1 MAEIKNSFIK
11 SKMNKDLDDRLIPSG
26 EYRDAENISVGRSE
40 ESDVGALENILG
52 NTSQYY
58 SVKTGSTCI
67 GQYYDSVNNRIFMF
81 LTDYTDSNPNQLTP
95 APPGSVC
102 SIVLKEYDPGGQE
115 YVLVDGSF
123 LNFSTQKDFQIHSL
137 NLIENQLFWTDN
149 RNQPRKIN
157 VDLAIAS
164 GAHYKNEWQISVAKF
179 APIKPIS
186 LIKKVEAQAD
196 GNQTGQSVIVK
207 NANSEILVGMT
218 LVASGYSSCNF
229 VQVTSVQDDG
239 GDKYTLG
246 LNVSVNVLDEEY
258 LTFLISTM
266 ENKSEDPNWPGD
278 PDYLEA
284 RYVRFSYRFK
294 YEDNEYSTL
303 APFSQIAFIPKQKG
317 YFIDGDERDAFRST
331 VIKWFENNINNIS
344 ILLELPD
351 RANAINSSY
360 KITEVDFLYK
370 ESDGRAVKVLE
381 TIDYN
386 AISQKSGDS
395 NIYEYV
401 YQSQKPYK
409 TLAEDQ
415 TTRVYDKV
423 PVRAEAQ
430 EVSGNRV
437 MYGNYFEGWTPP
449 SDINYKL
456 TFQEKGDSFDN
467 FIEYPNHT
475 VKENRNYQV
484 GIILADKY
492 NRQSS
497 VILSTLDSVSNQSI
511 YKGSTI
517 FAPYSTITNP
527 VDVKC
532 FNGNAIRML
541 VESVLSSN
549 RDIPSGTPGLYAE
562 QRDEGFSISSASK
575 SYGTVPGSGTV
586 GYWYVF
592 KLDANFPLLDTV
604 PVAGSYLAG
613 EYKDYVV
620 VTEVIEQAGEYK
632 VRTSDEVN
640 DSYLYR
646 TPLVPAIS
654 ATKFSYDINTIGW
667 YSYKVVVRQQEQD
680 YYNAF
685 LPGMLRG
692 YPLQQTFGSTTNYS
706 VVTPTQGSQDQLVLP
721 EIQHGINETD
731 FPAGEFNKT
740 AHVVLINDNINK
752 IPRDLTEVGPDQT
765 QYRSSEELYGRVEN
779 FESSCDLT
787 AATGYLQPPA
797 SGILNYIEYDLNA
810 TDLPLCIGNLRPGDA
825 VEASSGGNSGGSI
838 IYPEDWYKN
847 TVITEIDPEFELT
860 TTDKPD
866 QLYQNVST
874 IVLDGQN
881 LTLEDWFTTTG
892 AGVIK
897 VTKTNGVTIA
907 FDGVTDV
914 TVSDVTSTNP
924 TEVTFNTPIEVLSD
938 ETLLFT
944 YPQGTGRIYFKPSQ
958 YVTSDNQ
965 GSDTAQTWTFYLEEN
980 RQYYPTRK
988 ADIVSTIADA
998 KTLGFL
1004 PNSLDNVRGT
1014 SSLNFYNLETN
1025 PLIGRISTTQPI
1037 GVGGKSMVPFLSI
1050 YETKPVESQLEV
1062 FWETTT
1068 TGLISEL
1075 NEDVQTGYDGIVGFT
1090 DLNYTHF
1097 ENQDPQGTSLITG
1110 SQGSRFITDSFYAV
1124 DGQGTQQSSATI
1136 SSFSVTDDDGNTR
1149 TSDFELI
1156 ENYAGQTGQLRLA
1169 ISTTSNFVFNNDAFQ
1184 AENFNF
1190 TVNVTLNS
1198 VTAPFYFSRR
1208 LGNNNPEIF
1217 PTCTDYEV
1225 VSDQTNTA
1233 ILVSMTG
1240 NNGSFSES
1248 ASNLHWAI
1256 DPATN
1261 TSNYF
1266 VMTNNNN
1273 QGEITIN
1280 QNNGGAL
1287 PPEAVYNLT
1296 IELTD
1301 AWNYTLN
1308 QPTGTVN
1315 GGIFDS
1321 KKVSCDTAATNLDI
1335 TIGAQTVDIG
1345 LQADYTAQQEPFK
1358 NEIQIK
1364 TWQYRNTPGQQGDGC
1379 FSGSQGNPNN
1389 QNSTTTPGSL
1399 GYGNVSEAYC
1409 GIYIGRQDIL
1419 NDLTATPALNG
1430 FWNPLTNGRNPNA
1443 ANSNQG
1449 TNVRNLLSIPTAITG
1464 VPDGFIKL
1472 IHLENFLNPQQPDF
1486 SQAGLSQGSLMF
1498 EVFSYADGVDQGQA
1512 SPPGGLT
1519 CGSNVKWA
1527 ALRRDLSNSLPN
1539 TNTWELVN
1547 NQDGY
1552 QIGKAAGVVSGN
1564 LGGGGN
1570 TDPYNIGAVS
1580 LGGGGANATQYAEV
1594 STKFVLDGNENP
1606 GEYFIYF
1613 KMDDLTSSAIGCFG
1627 DGSNTGS
1634 MDVSFRDANYNYPNG
1649 PGTAPV
1655 RWWGPTIG
1663 GESSV
1668 YGDAIYRT
1676 GLVKYPGFN
1685 DDPVGIEFDNSSTNP
1700 QDWPFPTI
1708 KQTSQN
1714 LPSIDSWKTT
1724 AGAQTGL
1731 TLQLGSVVDQVSVG
1745 QGITLPNATPP
1756 TTVVAYVAGVT
1767 DGNPMSISLSNSY
1780 PFTNG
1785 EDIAF
1790 GQNVTWENYKLPIG
1804 AGNNGY
1810 LYANSGWAENLKS
1823 LYYDN
1828 SLTTP
1833 FQPVRENRY
1842 YSLSGGQAS
1851 LTVASPGNYVNNR
1864 GLGGWQSGATPPNYI
1879 NGANWEKLRS
1889 IPSVQVR
1896 LSAQGKLITDGT
1908 GIYKRYMQDITESS
1922 EIGTPGN
1929 YILWEPRQA
1938 ILSGSSTL

>member
-1 MAEIKNSFIK
+1 
-11 SKMNKDLDDRLIPSG
+11 MNKDLDDRLIPSG

-40 ESDVGALENILG
+40 QSDVGALENILG

-58 SVKTGSTCI
+58 NIKTGSTCI
-67 GQYYDSVNNRIFMF
+67 GQYYDNVNNRIFMF
-81 LTDYTDSNPNQLTP
+81 LTDYTDANPSQLTP
-95 APPGSVC
+95 APAGSVC

-115 YVLVDGSF
+115 YILVQGSF

-157 VDLAIAS
+157 VDLAIQS
-164 GAHYKNEWQISVAKF
+164 GSHYQYEWQISVAKF

-186 LIKKVEAQAD
+186 LIKKADAQAD
-196 GNQTGQSVIVK
+196 GDQTGQSITVK
-207 NANSEILVGMT
+207 NADSEILVGMT
-218 LVASGYSSCNF
+218 LVTSVYPSCSF
-229 VQVTSVQDDG
+229 VEVTSVQDDTG
-239 GDKYTLG
+239 GSYTLG
-246 LNVSVNVLDEEY
+246 LNVSVTLLDDEY
-258 LTFLISTM
+258 LTFLTSTM
-266 ENKSEDPNWPGD
+266 EDKSEDVNWPGD

-294 YEDNEYSTL
+294 YEDNEYSTF

-331 VIKWFENNINNIS
+331 VIKWFENNVNNIS
-344 ILLELPD
+344 LLLELPD
-351 RANAINSSY
+351 RGNKINTNY

-370 ESDGRAVKVLE
+370 ESDARAVKVLE

-386 AISQKSGDS
+386 TISQESGDS

-409 TLAEDQ
+409 TLAESQ

-456 TFQEKGDSFDN
+456 TFQEKGDSFDS

-527 VDVKC
+527 VNVKC
-532 FNGNAIRML
+532 FKGNAIRML
-541 VESVLSSN
+541 VESVLTSN
-549 RDIPSGTPGLYAE
+549 RDIPVGTPGLYAE
-562 QRDEGFSISSASK
+562 QQGGGFSIITANK
-575 SYGTVPGSGTV
+575 TFGTVPGYTGQAA
-586 GYWYVF
+586 YWYTF
-592 KLDANFPLLDTV
+592 KLDSNFPLLIDI
-604 PVAGSYLAG
+604 PVVGDSLAGQYVDYVKVFQVIDQGSGSYS
-613 EYKDYVV
+613 
-620 VTEVIEQAGEYK
+620 
-632 VRTSDEVN
+632 VRTRDEVN

-646 TPLVPAIS
+646 TPLAPVVS
-654 ATKFSYDINTIGW
+654 ETKFSYIINSIGW

-692 YPLQQTFGSTTNYS
+692 YPLQQTFGATTNYS
-706 VVTPTQGSQDQLVLP
+706 VVTPSGSNQDVVLP

-740 AHVVLINDNINK
+740 AHIVLINDNINK

-779 FESSCDLT
+779 FESSCELT

-797 SGILNYIEYDLNA
+797 SGVLNYIEYNLSA
-810 TDLPLCIGNLRPGDA
+810 TDLPSCIGNLRPGDA
-825 VEASSGGNSGGSI
+825 VEASSGGNNSGSI
-838 IYPEDWYKN
+838 TYPEDWYKN

-860 TTDKPD
+860 ITDRPL

-874 IVLDGQN
+874 IELDGQN
-881 LTLEDWFTTTG
+881 LTLEDFFTNAG

-907 FDGVTDV
+907 FDGTTDV
-914 TVSDVTSTNP
+914 TVSNVSNANP
-924 TEVTFNTPIEVLSD
+924 TEVTFNTPVEVLSN
-938 ETLLFT
+938 EVLLFT

-965 GSDTAQTWTFYLEEN
+965 GGDTTQTWTFYLEEN

-1050 YETKPVESQLEV
+1050 YETKPVESQLDV
-1062 FWETTT
+1062 FWETST
-1068 TGLISEL
+1068 TGLISAL

-1090 DLNYTHF
+1090 TLNYTHF
-1097 ENQDPQGTSLITG
+1097 ENQDPQGTSLVTG
-1110 SQGSRFITDSFYAV
+1110 AEDSKFITDSFYAI
-1124 DGQGTQQSSATI
+1124 DGQGTQQAAATI

-1156 ENYAGQTGQLRLA
+1156 QNYSGQTGQLRLA
-1169 ISTTSNFVFNNDAFQ
+1169 ISSTSSFVFGNDAFQ

-1190 TVNVTLNS
+1190 TINVTFDNI
-1198 VTAPFYFSRR
+1198 TAPYYFSGR

-1217 PTCTDYEV
+1217 PTCTDYSI

-1233 ILVSMTG
+1233 VLVSMTG

-1315 GGIFDS
+1315 AGDFDS
-1321 KKVSCDTAATNLDI
+1321 KKVSCNTAATNLDI
-1335 TIGAQTVDIG
+1335 TIGAQTVNIG
-1345 LQADYTAQQEPFK
+1345 LQTDYTQPQDMFVD
-1358 NEIQIK
+1358 QVVVRQ
-1364 TWQYRNTPGQQGDGC
+1364 WQYNDVAGQAGFGC
-1379 FSGSQGNPNN
+1379 FFGNSGNPGN
-1389 QNSTTTPGSL
+1389 QNNSTSSGAL
-1399 GYGNVSEAYC
+1399 GYGNTVAG

-1419 NDLTATPALNG
+1419 NDTTATPPLNG
-1430 FWNPLTNGRNPNA
+1430 FWNILTNGRNPNGSSPTGPA
-1443 ANSNQG
+1443 G
-1449 TNVRNLLSIPTAITG
+1449 TDVGNLLNLPSG
-1464 VPDGFIKL
+1464 VGVGNSSAQSGGFTQL
-1472 IHLENFLNPQQPDF
+1472 IHLEAYLNPQITDF
-1486 SQAGLSQGSLMF
+1486 SNAGLSQGSLMF
-1498 EVFSYADGVDQGQA
+1498 EVRSIADCSDNGDENC
-1512 SPPGGLT
+1512 GGE

-1539 TNTWELVN
+1539 TNAWQTVK

-1552 QIGKAAGVVSGN
+1552 EIGNSTLVNGN
-1564 LGGGGN
+1564 LGSN
-1570 TDPYNIGAVS
+1570 NYNIGAIGYGCGLS
-1580 LGGGGANATQYAEV
+1580 NATATAEV
-1594 STKFVLDGNENP
+1594 STRFVLDGNENP

-1613 KMDDLTSSAIGCFG
+1613 EMDTNIGASFNGCYG
-1627 DGSNTGS
+1627 AGYNDGGF
-1634 MDVSFRDANYNYPNG
+1634 DVQVMDANYNYPNG
-1649 PGTAPV
+1649 PGTEPQ

-1663 GESSV
+1663 GVSSV
-1668 YGDAIYRT
+1668 YGDAVYST
-1676 GLVKYPGFN
+1676 GMVKYPGFN
-1685 DDPVGIEFDNSSTNP
+1685 TDPVGIELTFTTPNP
-1700 QDWPFPTI
+1700 QGWPFPTI
-1708 KQTSQN
+1708 YQDPADP
-1714 LPSIDSWKTT
+1714 PSIDSWTTT

-1731 TLQLGSVVDQVSVG
+1731 TLQLGTVIDQVSVG
-1745 QGITLPNATPP
+1745 QGITLPNSASPS
-1756 TTVVAYVAGVT
+1756 TVVAYVAGVT
-1767 DGNPMSISLSNSY
+1767 DGNPMSISLSNQY

-1785 EDIAF
+1785 ETIAF
-1790 GQNVTWENYKLPIG
+1790 GQDRPWNAYKLQSPSAPQQG
-1804 AGNNGY
+1804 AVYG
-1810 LYANSGWAENLKS
+1810 NSGWAENLKS
-1823 LYYDN
+1823 LYYDTN
-1828 SLTTP
+1828 LTTP
-1833 FQPVRENRY
+1833 FQPVRPDRFY
-1842 YSLSGGQAS
+1842 TISGGQAS
-1851 LTVASPGNYVNNR
+1851 LSISSSNFYANR
-1864 GLGGWQSGATPPNYI
+1864 GIGGWSGGGVPAQY
-1879 NGANWEKLRS
+1879 NGANWENLQAT
-1889 IPSVQVR
+1889 PSVQVR
-1896 LSAQGKLITDGT
+1896 LSSQGKLIADGA
-1908 GIYKRYMQDITESS
+1908 GIFKRYMQDNANSS
-1922 EIGTPGN
+1922 NPYLI
-1929 YILWEPRQA
+1929 WAPREA
-1938 ILSGSSTL
+1938 LLTGFSA

>member
-1 MAEIKNSFIK
+1 
-11 SKMNKDLDDRLIPSG
+11 MNKDLDDRLIPSG

-40 ESDVGALENILG
+40 QSDVGALENVLG

-58 SVKTGSTCI
+58 NIKAGSTCI
-67 GQYYDSVNNRIFMF
+67 GQYYDNVNNRIFMF
-81 LTDYTDSNPNQLTP
+81 LTDYTDANPSQLTP
-95 APPGSVC
+95 APAGSTC

-115 YVLVDGSF
+115 YVLVQGSF

-157 VDLAIAS
+157 VDLAIQS
-164 GAHYKNEWQISVAKF
+164 GNHYNSEWQISVAKF

-186 LIKKVEAQAD
+186 LIRKTDAQAD
-196 GNQTGQSVIVK
+196 GDQSGQSITIK
-207 NANSEILVGMT
+207 NASNEVVVGMT
-218 LVASGYSSCNF
+218 LVTSAYPSCSF
-229 VQVTSVQDDG
+229 VEVTSVQDDTG
-239 GDKYTLG
+239 GSYTLG
-246 LNVSVNVLDEEY
+246 LNISVTLVDDEY
-258 LTFLISTM
+258 LTFLSSTM
-266 ENKSEDPNWPGD
+266 EDKSEDVNWPGD

-294 YEDNEYSTL
+294 YEDNEYSTF

-331 VIKWFENNINNIS
+331 VIKWFENNVNNIS

-351 RANAINSSY
+351 RGNTINSSY

-370 ESDGRAVKVLE
+370 ESDARAVKVLE

-386 AISQKSGDS
+386 TISQESGDS

-409 TLAEDQ
+409 TLAESQ

-497 VILSTLDSVSNQSI
+497 VILSTLDSISNQSI

-527 VDVKC
+527 VNVKC
-532 FNGNAIRML
+532 FKGNAIRML
-541 VESVLSSN
+541 VESVLTSN
-549 RDIPSGTPGLYAE
+549 RDIPVGTPGLYAE
-562 QRDEGFSISSASK
+562 QQGDGFSISSASK
-575 SYGTVPGSGTV
+575 TFGTVPGYAGPAT
-586 GYWYVF
+586 YWYTF
-592 KLDANFPLLDTV
+592 KLDSNFPLLIDI
-604 PVAGSYLAG
+604 PVAGDSLAG
-613 EYKDYVV
+613 QYVDYVQ
-620 VTEVIEQAGEYK
+620 VIQVIDQGGGEYS
-632 VRTSDEVN
+632 VRTGDEVN

-646 TPLVPAIS
+646 TPLAPIIS
-654 ATKFSYDINTIGW
+654 VTKFSYNINSIGW

-692 YPLQQTFGSTTNYS
+692 YPLQQTFGATTNYS
-706 VVTPTQGSQDQLVLP
+706 VVTPSTGQQDVVLP

-740 AHVVLINDNINK
+740 AHIVLINDNINK

-779 FESSCDLT
+779 FESSCELT

-797 SGILNYIEYDLNA
+797 SGILNYIEYDLGA
-810 TDLPLCIGNLRPGDA
+810 TDLPSCIGNLRPGDA
-825 VEASSGGNSGGSI
+825 VEASSGGNNSGSI
-838 IYPEDWYKN
+838 TYPEDWYKN

-881 LTLEDWFTTTG
+881 LTLDGWFTIAG

-914 TVSDVTSTNP
+914 TVSNVTSTNP
-924 TEVTFNTPIEVLSD
+924 TEVTFNTPVEVLSD

-944 YPQGTGRIYFKPSQ
+944 YPQGTGRIYFKPTQ

-965 GSDTAQTWTFYLEEN
+965 GGDTTQTWTFYLEEN

-1050 YETKPVESQLEV
+1050 YETKPVESQLDV
-1062 FWETTT
+1062 FWETST
-1068 TGLISEL
+1068 TGLISAL
-1075 NEDVQTGYDGIVGFT
+1075 NEDVQTGYDGVVGFT

-1097 ENQDPQGTSLITG
+1097 ENQDPQGTSLVTG
-1110 SQGSRFITDSFYAV
+1110 AEDSKFITDSFYAI
-1124 DGQGTQQSSATI
+1124 DGQGTQQAAATV

-1156 ENYAGQTGQLRLA
+1156 QNYSGQTGQLRLA
-1169 ISTTSNFVFNNDAFQ
+1169 ISSTSSFVFNNDAFQ

-1190 TVNVTLNS
+1190 TINITFDN
-1198 VTAPFYFSRR
+1198 VTAPYYFSGR

-1217 PTCTDYEV
+1217 PTCTDYSI

-1233 ILVSMTG
+1233 VLVSMTG

-1248 ASNLHWAI
+1248 SSNLHWAI

-1261 TSNYF
+1261 PSNYF

-1280 QNNGGAL
+1280 QNNNGAL

-1315 GGIFDS
+1315 AGDFDS

-1345 LQADYTAQQEPFK
+1345 LQADYTQPQEPFK
-1358 NEIQIK
+1358 DQVIVRE
-1364 TWQYRNTPGQQGDGC
+1364 WQYNDVPGQFGFGC
-1379 FSGSQGNPNN
+1379 FTGASGNPGN
-1389 QNSTTTPGSL
+1389 QNNSTASGAL
-1399 GYGNVSEAYC
+1399 GYGNTVAG

-1419 NDLTATPALNG
+1419 NDTTATPPLNG
-1430 FWNPLTNGRNPNA
+1430 FWNMFTNGRNPNYNGTTGSA
-1443 ANSNQG
+1443 GTDVGSLLNLPSGVGVGSNSSQSG
-1449 TNVRNLLSIPTAITG
+1449 
-1464 VPDGFIKL
+1464 GFTQL
-1472 IHLENFLNPQQPDF
+1472 IHLEAFLNPQITDF
-1486 SQAGLSQGSLMF
+1486 SNAGLSQGSLMF
-1498 EVFSYADGVDQGQA
+1498 EVKSIADCSDNGDENC
-1512 SPPGGLT
+1512 GGG

-1539 TNTWELVN
+1539 TNSWQTVK

-1552 QIGKAAGVVSGN
+1552 EIGNSTFPSGN
-1564 LGGGGN
+1564 LGGGGGN
-1570 TDPYNIGAVS
+1570 YNIGAV
-1580 LGGGGANATQYAEV
+1580 GYGCGAPNATATAEV

-1613 KMDDLTSSAIGCFG
+1613 EMDTNFGAFSFNGCYG
-1627 DGSNTGS
+1627 SGYNDGGF
-1634 MDVSFRDANYNYPNG
+1634 DVQVWDANYNYPNG
-1649 PGTAPV
+1649 AGTEPV

-1663 GESSV
+1663 GVSSV
-1668 YGDAIYRT
+1668 FGDAIYAT

-1685 DDPVGIEFDNSSTNP
+1685 TDPVGVEFTFSTPNP
-1700 QDWPFPTI
+1700 QGWPFPTI
-1708 KQTSQN
+1708 YQDPADP
-1714 LPSIDSWKTT
+1714 PSVDSWTTT

-1731 TLQLGSVVDQVSVG
+1731 TLQLGTVIDQVSVG
-1745 QGITLPNATPP
+1745 QGITLPNSANPN
-1756 TTVVAYVAGVT
+1756 TVVAYVAGVT
-1767 DGNPMSISLSNSY
+1767 DGNPMSISLSNQY
-1780 PFTNG
+1780 TFTNG
-1785 EDIAF
+1785 ETIAF
-1790 GQNVTWENYKLPIG
+1790 GQDKSWTAYKMQSPTAPQQG
-1804 AGNNGY
+1804 T
-1810 LYANSGWAENLKS
+1810 LYGNSGWAENLKS
-1823 LYYDN
+1823 LYYDTN
-1828 SLTTP
+1828 LTTP
-1833 FQPVRENRY
+1833 FQPVRPNRF

-1851 LTVASPGNYVNNR
+1851 LSISSANFSSNR
-1864 GLGGWQSGATPPNYI
+1864 GIGDWTSGAVPSVFS
-1879 NGANWEKLRS
+1879 GANWEQ
-1889 IPSVQVR
+1889 INATPSVQVR
-1896 LSAQGKLITDGT
+1896 LNSQGKLIADGT
-1908 GIYKRYMQDITESS
+1908 GVFKRYMQDKSNSINPYL
-1922 EIGTPGN
+1922 I
-1929 YILWEPRQA
+1929 WAPRHA
-1938 ILSGSSTL
+1938 ILSGFSA